1 MNYYPIRP
9 NDVVKGDQIAV
20 KRLCTKL
27 DSPLKHAC
35 AAVVGKYYW
44 HHGVY
49 LDNGEVIHFYAV
61 EGKADAKIFKC
72 DINNFPSGC
81 DNKIYRV
88 EHQDTA
94 VLSVD
99 QTLKKAR
106 VVWANR
112 TNWRKYDLARYNC
125 ETFATWLKTGI
136 ERSTQAE
143 KAIRYIG
150 YLLFAGIF
158 IYAISI
164 VKQ

>member
-1 MNYYPIRP
+1 MNYNPITP
-9 NDVVKGDQIAV
+9 DDVVEGDQIAV
-20 KRLCTKL
+20 KRLCAKL
-27 DSPLKHAC
+27 DPLLKHAC
-35 AAVVGKYYW
+35 DVVVGKYYW

-49 LDNGEVIHFYAV
+49 LGNGEVIHLYAV
-61 EGKADAKIFKC
+61 EGKADAKIRKC
-72 DINNFPSGC
+72 TINRFTSGY
-81 DNKIYRV
+81 DDEIYRV

-99 QTLKKAR
+99 QTLEKAR
-106 VVWANR
+106 EVWAKR
-112 TNWRKYDLARYNC
+112 RNWRKYHLVRYNC